1 MFKADVPTNFF
12 KKVVK
17 RDLLLDGALFE
28 RGIARQ
34 KILQY
39 ENQLVQ
45 PKYSIFDKP
54 RVEYSHATGQ
64 RKLVTQ

>member
-17 RDLLLDGALFE
+17 KDLLLDGALFE

-39 ENQLVQ
+39 ENQLV
-45 PKYSIFDKP
+45 
-54 RVEYSHATGQ
+54 
-64 RKLVTQ
+64 